1 MYKLFEGKKAAY
13 FTLGCKLNF
22 AETSTVGQQLRQ
34 MGVQTAKRGEVADMC
49 IINTCSVTE
58 VADQKCRQAIHRL
71 VKHHPGALV
80 VVTGCYA
87 QLKPQ
92 QVAAIEGVD
101 LVLGAEEKGQMLEHI
116 ARRLEM
122 MPEERALAAHEHHTV
137 RTADIRTFMP
147 SCSCGDR
154 TRYFLKVQDGCD
166 YYCTYCTIPK
176 ARGRS
181 RNGSIASLVE
191 QAREAAAQG
200 GREIVIT
207 GVNIGDFGRTTGE
220 SFLDLIKALDA
231 VEGIERYRISS
242 IEPNLLTEE
251 VIDFCARSRA
261 FMPHFHIPLQS
272 GSDEVLRLMHRRYD
286 TELFA
291 RRVAYVKSRMPDAFI
306 GVDVIVGTR
315 GETEELFA
323 EALDFMKRIGVS
335 EYHVFSYSERPGTM
349 ALRIPHSVS
358 PQEKHERSRQVISLS
373 EECLDAFYSRFT
385 GQVRPVLL
393 EHSRKPGVIHG
404 FTDNYIRVEIMC
416 DEAQPDNI
424 IVPVRL
430 GGWNEAHDALTGEI
444 VTNQP

>member
-22 AETSTVGQQLRQ
+22 AETSTVGQQLRK
-34 MGVQTAKRGEVADMC
+34 MGVSTVARGEVADIC

-87 QLKPQ
+87 QLKPE

-101 LVLGAEEKGQMLEHI
+101 LVLGAEEKGRMLEHI